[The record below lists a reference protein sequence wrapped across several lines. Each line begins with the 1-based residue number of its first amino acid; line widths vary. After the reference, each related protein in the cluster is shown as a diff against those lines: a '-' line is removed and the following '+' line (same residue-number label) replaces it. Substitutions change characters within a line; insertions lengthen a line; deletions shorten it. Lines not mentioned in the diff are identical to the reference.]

1 MHTAD
6 LRLGHEIA
14 IKILSLQNAYYYS
27 YGGIFMYFLFPNL
40 LILEVLS
47 FY

>member
-14 IKILSLQNAYYYS
+14 IKIHSLQNVYYYS
-27 YGGIFMYFLFPNL
+27 YGGVFLYFLFPNL
-40 LILEVLS
+40 LIPELLS